1 MASVVSIQAQL
12 NNRADT
18 QKLYTV
24 LSQFNLFNNPLKHY
38 ARKMKVKRIIPSCL
52 SNPIEYII
60 IPAHLVHMPI
70 TGGTSGTSGTS
81 GIDIKPRKK
90 MKMRITEI
98 SNDIEP
104 ETAKPTEEETNII
117 IFKPN
122 EYEKL
127 KNTKYSVSEL
137 RTLCRYYGVKISG
150 TKNEI
155 TTRIYNHL
163 IQSYFIV
170 KIQRIFRQFISSKYR
185 KICGPGYL
193 HAKECVNDVDFY
205 TFDRLADINPIELFT
220 YRDSDDKIYGFHIA
234 SIYHLIISSYPT
246 ILNPYNRKVI
256 PASIINNL
264 YEKLIYGSLLGFR
277 VSIKLD
283 DANNDANDA
292 NDATDI
298 NGGVN
303 TSLVAPSIGL
313 SRERQEELFVVDLFQ
328 HINTLGNY
336 SDSEWFNTLQRD
348 ELIRFIRNLHDIW
361 YYRANLS
368 QEMKERI
375 CPPFGN
381 PFVIQQAHVNMNIIT
396 LLSESEVRTL
406 CVSVIDKM
414 TRRGLTREDQCLG
427 AFYVLATLTIVNQNA
442 RNALPWLYEAVI

>member
-1 MASVVSIQAQL
+1 MFTSLFMASVVSIQAQL

-38 ARKMKVKRIIPSCL
+38 ARKMKVKRIIPSCS

-60 IPAHLVHMPI
+60 IPSHLAHMPM
-70 TGGTSGTSGTS
+70 TGGNGGNG

-90 MKMRITEI
+90 MKMKITEN

-104 ETAKPTEEETNII
+104 ETAKPAEEDTNIVI
-117 IFKPN
+117 LKPN
-122 EYEKL
+122 EYEKI
-127 KNTKYSVSEL
+127 KNTKYGVTEL
-137 RTLCRYYGVKISG
+137 RALCRYYGVKISG

-155 TTRIYNHL
+155 TTRLYNHL

-170 KIQRIFRQFISSKYR
+170 KIQRIVRQFISSKYR

-205 TFDRLADINPIELFT
+205 TFDRLADINPTELFT
-220 YRDSDDKIYGFHIA
+220 YRDTDDKIYGFHIA

-283 DANNDANDA
+283 DANNDE
-292 NDATDI
+292 
-298 NGGVN
+298 N
-303 TSLVAPSIGL
+303 TSAVVVAPSSGI
-313 SRERQEELFVVDLFQ
+313 SRERQ
-328 HINTLGNY
+328 
-336 SDSEWFNTLQRD
+336 
-348 ELIRFIRNLHDIW
+348 
-361 YYRANLS
+361 
-368 QEMKERI
+368 
-375 CPPFGN
+375 
-381 PFVIQQAHVNMNIIT
+381 
-396 LLSESEVRTL
+396 
-406 CVSVIDKM
+406 
-414 TRRGLTREDQCLG
+414 
-427 AFYVLATLTIVNQNA
+427 
-442 RNALPWLYEAVI
+442 

>member
-1 MASVVSIQAQL
+1 MASVVAIQAQL
-12 NNRADT
+12 NNRAET

-24 LSQFNLFNNPLKHY
+24 LSQFNQFNNPLKHY
-38 ARKMKVKRIIPSCL
+38 ARKMKVKRIIPSCP

-60 IPAHLVHMPI
+60 IPAHLIHMPV
-70 TGGTSGTSGTS
+70 TGSSGGGIGGS
-81 GIDIKPRKK
+81 GISGGSIDLKPRKK
-90 MKMRITEI
+90 MKITE
-98 SNDIEP
+98 SGNDIEQ

-122 EYEKL
+122 EYEKI
-127 KNTKYSVSEL
+127 KNTKYSVTEL
-137 RTLCRYYGVKISG
+137 RALCRYYGLKISG
-150 TKNEI
+150 TKPEI

-205 TFDRLADINPIELFT
+205 TFDRLADITPTELFT
-220 YRDSDDKIYGFHIA
+220 YRDIDDKIYGFHIA

-256 PASIINNL
+256 PANIINNL

-283 DANNDANDA
+283 DANNDENSTTNTAVVNPSGGG
-292 NDATDI
+292 
-298 NGGVN
+298 GGV
-303 TSLVAPSIGL
+303 

-336 SDSEWFNTLQRD
+336 SDSEWFITLQRD

-368 QEMKERI
+368 QDMKERI

-381 PFVIQQAHVNMNIIT
+381 PFVIQHAHVNMNVIT
-396 LLSESEVRTL
+396 LLSDAEIRTL

>member
-1 MASVVSIQAQL
+1 MFTSLLLPLFMASVVSIQAQL

-24 LSQFNLFNNPLKHY
+24 LSQFNQFNNPLKHY
-38 ARKMKVKRIIPSCL
+38 ARKMKVKRIIPSSS

-60 IPAHLVHMPI
+60 IPSHLAHMPI
-70 TGGTSGTSGTS
+70 TGGTGGTGGSGGS
-81 GIDIKPRKK
+81 DIKPRKK
-90 MKMRITEI
+90 MKMKITEN

-104 ETAKPTEEETNII
+104 ETAKPAEEDTNIVI
-117 IFKPN
+117 LKPN
-122 EYEKL
+122 EYEKI
-127 KNTKYSVSEL
+127 KNTKYGVTEL
-137 RTLCRYYGVKISG
+137 RALCRYYGVKISG

-155 TTRIYNHL
+155 TTRLYNHL

-170 KIQRIFRQFISSKYR
+170 KIQRIVRQFISSKYR

-193 HAKECVNDVDFY
+193 HTKDCVNDVDFY
-205 TFDRLADINPIELFT
+205 TFDRLADINPTELFT
-220 YRDSDDKIYGFHIA
+220 YRDTDDKIYGFHIA

-283 DANNDANDA
+283 DANNDE
-292 NDATDI
+292 
-298 NGGVN
+298 N
-303 TSLVAPSIGL
+303 TSAVVVAPSSGI

-348 ELIRFIRNLHDIW
+348 ELIRF
-361 YYRANLS
+361 YS
-368 QEMKERI
+368 
-375 CPPFGN
+375 
-381 PFVIQQAHVNMNIIT
+381 
-396 LLSESEVRTL
+396 
-406 CVSVIDKM
+406 
-414 TRRGLTREDQCLG
+414 
-427 AFYVLATLTIVNQNA
+427 
-442 RNALPWLYEAVI
+442 